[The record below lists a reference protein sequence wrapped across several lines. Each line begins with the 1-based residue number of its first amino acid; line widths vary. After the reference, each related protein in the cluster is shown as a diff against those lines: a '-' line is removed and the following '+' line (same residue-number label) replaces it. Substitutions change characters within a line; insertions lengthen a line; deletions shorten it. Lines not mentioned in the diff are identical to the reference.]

1 MKRITLLGLF
11 LASLQLFAVNA
22 KDDFVY
28 DLSLATQGISVSQ
41 FNTGVNYSIGRGI
54 QKDIEKAVYWY
65 QRANEQGH
73 SKAPFNIAIFYADG
87 IHTEPDYKLAL
98 EYFLVAEA
106 RGNLNAKKFLEE
118 LGSPYKTILSDT
130 DGLIS
135 IELGAYGVPESFLI
149 YNCLLYTSPRP
160 RDGLL

>member
-54 QKDIEKAVYWY
+54 QKDIEKQMQKKEKTDVYVWY
-65 QRANEQGH
+65 C
-73 SKAPFNIAIFYADG
+73 
-87 IHTEPDYKLAL
+87 
-98 EYFLVAEA
+98 
-106 RGNLNAKKFLEE
+106 
-118 LGSPYKTILSDT
+118 
-130 DGLIS
+130 
-135 IELGAYGVPESFLI
+135 SFF
-149 YNCLLYTSPRP
+149 TKMV
-160 RDGLL
+160 

>member
-1 MKRITLLGLF
+1 MHMKRITLLGLF

-106 RGNLNAKKFLEE
+106 RGNLNAKKFLNKLRESSDSE
-118 LGSPYKTILSDT
+118 IENALLKYCCPDPLSHSM
-130 DGLIS
+130 I
-135 IELGAYGVPESFLI
+135 VK
-149 YNCLLYTSPRP
+149 N
-160 RDGLL
+160 

>member
-1 MKRITLLGLF
+1 MHMKRITLLGLF

-73 SKAPFNIAIFYADG
+73 SKAPFNIAIVYADG
-87 IHTEPDYKLAL
+87 IYTEPDYKLAL

-106 RGNLNAKKFLEE
+106 RGNLNAKKFLNKLRESSDSE
-118 LGSPYKTILSDT
+118 IENALLKYCCPDPLSHSM
-130 DGLIS
+130 I
-135 IELGAYGVPESFLI
+135 VK
-149 YNCLLYTSPRP
+149 N
-160 RDGLL
+160 

>member
-1 MKRITLLGLF
+1 MHMKRITLLGLF

-73 SKAPFNIAIFYADG
+73 SKAPFNIAIFYAEG
-87 IHTEPDYKLAL
+87 IYTEPDYKLAL

-106 RGNLNAKKFLEE
+106 RGNLNAKRFLNKLRESNDSE
-118 LGSPYKTILSDT
+118 IENALLKYCCPDPLSHSM
-130 DGLIS
+130 I
-135 IELGAYGVPESFLI
+135 VK
-149 YNCLLYTSPRP
+149 N
-160 RDGLL
+160 

>member
-87 IHTEPDYKLAL
+87 VNIEPDSKLAL
-98 EYFLVAEA
+98 EYFLIAEA
-106 RGNLNAKKFLEE
+106 RGNLYAKRFLNKLRTSTNLEIENALTKYCC
-118 LGSPYKTILSDT
+118 PDPLSHSM
-130 DGLIS
+130 I
-135 IELGAYGVPESFLI
+135 AK
-149 YNCLLYTSPRP
+149 NK
-160 RDGLL
+160 